1 MRTRASFC
9 VTCRADL
16 MQMCRLSSLWLV
28 MRNSWVASILV
39 ALALPAFAQSRVIEV
54 VADKDS
60 RFKMG
65 AGKAEITVKSGEQ
78 LLLRITARKGKTWN
92 RDGAVHGFTLLRAK
106 DRVKVPGWDLELKP
120 GTQEFELV
128 APLEPGEYEVL
139 CTVICSD
146 DHEGMRMK
154 FLVVP

>member
-1 MRTRASFC
+1 MK
-9 VTCRADL
+9 
-16 MQMCRLSSLWLV
+16 LSRPFSLWPASRNCVAATVLLV
-28 MRNSWVASILV
+28 
-39 ALALPAFAQSRVIEV
+39 LALPAIAQTRVIEV

-60 RFKMG
+60 RFKMS
-65 AGKAEITVKSGEQ
+65 AGKAEITVKPGEP
-78 LLLRITARKGKTWN
+78 LLLRITARKGKSWN

-106 DRVKVPGWDLELKP
+106 DRAKVPGWDLELKA

-146 DHEGMRMK
+146 EHEGMRMK